1 MKYVKILGVFGIII
15 SLAFQIDKHV
25 KPKGNSNTEI
35 TLTKLWETDN
45 VLKTSE
51 AVRYNP
57 EKDIIYVSNIGEMP
71 PNKKDGDGYI
81 ALLGKEGEIINQKWV
96 TGINAPKGLNFYNGK
111 LFVDDINEVV
121 EIDLETGSIVKKHT
135 IEKAVFLN
143 DLDIDLNGDIY
154 VTDSQD
160 EKIFKLVDGKSSLW
174 LDLKGFYPN
183 GILVEANR
191 VLILSSSKGELIAID
206 KVTKEKTVLSTGV
219 RGGDGIVAIEQG
231 YILSAFQGELFFADK
246 SKVNTQAIKLLDT
259 RADKLNSADISFI
272 PKDNILLVPTFYGNT
287 VVAYKI
293 N

>member
-1 MKYVKILGVFGIII
+1 MKYVKILVVFGIII
-15 SLAFQIDKHV
+15 SLAFQIDRHV
-25 KPKGNSNTEI
+25 KPNKDSHAEI
-35 TLTKLWETDN
+35 TLTKLWETDTI
-45 VLKTSE
+45 LKTSE
-51 AVRYNP
+51 AVRYHP
-57 EKDIIYVSNIGEMP
+57 EKDIIYVSNIGGVP

-81 ALLGKEGEIINQKWV
+81 ALLGKDGKIIKQKWI

-121 EIDLETGSIVKKHT
+121 EIDMETGAIVKKHT
-135 IEKAVFLN
+135 IEGAVFLN
-143 DLDIDLNGDIY
+143 DLDIDSNGDIY

-160 EKIFKLVDGKSSLW
+160 EKIFKLVKGKSSLW

-191 VLILSSSKGELIAID
+191 ILILSSSKGELIAID
-206 KVTKEKTVLSTGV
+206 KVTKEKTILATGV
-219 RGGDGIVAIEQG
+219 RGGDGMVAIEQG

-246 SKVNTQAIKLLDT
+246 SKVNAQAIKLLDT
-259 RADKLNSADISFI
+259 RADKLNSADMSFI
-272 PKDNILLVPTFYGNT
+272 PKDNVLLVPTFYGNT